1 MGTNRLQKM
10 KIIDDKINSSNNDNI
25 ELLSSIINSS
35 FKGKSIV
42 SFKLGVNI

>member
-10 KIIDDKINSSNNDNI
+10 KTIYNKINSSNDDSI
-25 ELLSSIINSS
+25 ELWSSIKNSC

-42 SFKLGVNI
+42 SFKIGVSI

>member
-10 KIIDDKINSSNNDNI
+10 KRIYEKIISSNNDNI
-25 ELLSSIINSS
+25 ELLSSIENSS

-42 SFKLGVNI
+42 SSKIGVSI